1 MRIRRRNWILKRIV
15 LGFAVA
21 ALVAPAAANAR
32 LSAGGAG
39 PTETAKIG
47 KGDFVPFATDFPSYA
62 QRSTVTL
69 GTYGVPHVGYNDY
82 LATQGSPNVQ
92 TRGIPDSEVISPYRD
107 GSVQTRGIPDS
118 DVVSPYRD
126 GGVNVQTRGIPD
138 SDVVSPYRDGN
149 VTSVS
154 TPQLVASP
162 GFDWSDAG
170 IGAGLALGLVLLG
183 GGAFVATRHLGR
195 PQTA

>member
-39 PTETAKIG
+39 PTESAKIG

-92 TRGIPDSEVISPYRD
+92 TRGIPDS
-107 GSVQTRGIPDS
+107 

-126 GGVNVQTRGIPD
+126 GG
-138 SDVVSPYRDGN
+138 

>member
-39 PTETAKIG
+39 PTESAKIG

-82 LATQGSPNVQ
+82 LATQGSPN
-92 TRGIPDSEVISPYRD
+92 
-107 GSVQTRGIPDS
+107 VQTRGIPDS

-183 GGAFVATRHLGR
+183 GGAFIATRHLGR